1 VCLSKNPERAFQAE
15 KEVIFNGKKRRS
27 GKWDRVTK
35 RKVGKVPI

>member
-1 VCLSKNPERAFQAE
+1 VLFRLN

-27 GKWDRVTK
+27 GKWDRVTR